1 MKMKGG
7 CIFLPRYTRGGK
19 DGQKQTHKGQT
30 YMMQYRVNGRI
41 ERESTGTRDAQRARQ
56 ILLRKMAEVQ
66 DGKHTLPNR
75 ETLADFLDTYLE
87 QQQHTVKEGTLAR
100 YHFCKAALLASPLAG
115 LKLQRLTVGNVSEY
129 VNYRLQ
135 RGAHK
140 ATVLKEVS
148 WLKAALAEA
157 RRQHLIPTDLLLDI
171 RDEISPRR
179 HPGLKRANRRRERII
194 YPQEIDL
201 LFASL
206 PRDNANLRDAVTLAL
221 YTGLRQ
227 ENILE
232 LREGHISLDCEP
244 SVIRYTPSEMKNERG
259 HTVRLCPTAA
269 KVIRQRH
276 SHSLPESPERRLFH
290 DFRPA
295 WKRLTAK
302 LEREGRLTDFR
313 FHDFRR
319 SYTSYRLAAGVD
331 PKTVQY
337 EVGHLDSRMTMD
349 CYGRAIVDPE
359 VRAWARQNFRFPWD
373 DPSPVPELVQDSVQA
388 EQEAS

>member
-7 CIFLPRYTRGGK
+7 CIFLPRYTRRGK

-30 YMMQYRVNGRI
+30 YMMQYRVNGRLI
-41 ERESTGTRDAQRARQ
+41 RESAKTRDAKEAMR
-56 ILLRKMAEVQ
+56 LLGRKMVEVQ

-75 ETLADFLDTYLE
+75 ETLADFLDTYLK

-140 ATVLKEVS
+140 ATVLKEVN

-232 LREGHISLDCEP
+232 LREGQISLDCDP
-244 SVIRYTPSEMKNERG
+244 PVIRYSPGQMKNDRG
-259 HTVRLCPTAA
+259 HTVRLCPQAA
-269 KVIRQRH
+269 EIIWRRFVVGD
-276 SHSLPESPERRLFH
+276 PGRRLFH

-302 LEREGRLTDFR
+302 LEREGRLTDFH

-319 SYTSYRLAAGVD
+319 SYTSYRLAAGID

-349 CYGRAIVDPE
+349 CYGRAVTDPE
-359 VRAWARQNFRFPWD
+359 VRKWARQNFRFPWD
-373 DPSPVPELVQDSVQA
+373 DPSPAPQSVQDSVRA
-388 EQEAS
+388 EQEAL

>member
-1 MKMKGG
+1 M
-7 CIFLPRYTRGGK
+7 I
-19 DGQKQTHKGQT
+19 
-30 YMMQYRVNGRI
+30 QYRVNGRLI
-41 ERESTGTRDAQRARQ
+41 RESAKTQDAKEAKR
-56 ILLRKMAEVQ
+56 LLVRRMAQAQE
-66 DGKHTLPNR
+66 GKHTLPTR
-75 ETLADFLDTYLE
+75 QTLAAFLGSYLE
-87 QQQHTVKEGTLAR
+87 GQRKQVDEATWTR
-100 YHFCKAALLASPLAG
+100 YEFCKKNLLDDDSPLADI
-115 LKLQRLTVGNVSEY
+115 KLGKITVGLLSEY
-129 VNYRLQ
+129 LTHRLSE
-135 RGAHK
+135 GVSK
-140 ATVLKEVS
+140 ATVLKELN
-148 WLKAALAEA
+148 WLKGALAEA
-157 RRQHLIPTDLLLDI
+157 RRQNLISTDLLLDI
-171 RDEISPRR
+171 RDEISPKR

-194 YPQEIDL
+194 YPTEIEAL
-201 LFASL
+201 LAAV
-206 PRDNANLRDAVTLAL
+206 PTDNANLRDAITLAL

-232 LREGHISLDCEP
+232 LREGHISLDCDSP
-244 SVIRYTPSEMKNERG
+244 VVRYMPSEMKNERG
-259 HTVRLCPTAA
+259 HTVRLCPVAA
-269 KVIRQRH
+269 EVVWRRH
-276 SHSLPESPERRLFH
+276 SHSLPETPDRRLFH

-295 WKRLTAK
+295 WKRVVAK
-302 LEREGRLTDFR
+302 LKEKGKLTDFH